1 MVRTSREKNLK
12 AFFNFK
18 CRKAGETLG
27 LQFYGLTGLVILT
40 ANLLKYVHVLKIEG
54 EITLL
59 SLDCN
64 NFYTARHQRTHR
76 KKDLYALC
84 AFCITLKRIIN
95 SAYIFFFLCSF
106 SISYQDINFC
116 TRFLGRLDKI
126 EE

>member
-1 MVRTSREKNLK
+1 M
-12 AFFNFK
+12 
-18 CRKAGETLG
+18 LG
-27 LQFYGLTGLVILT
+27 LQFCGLTGLVIL
-40 ANLLKYVHVLKIEG
+40 AASLLKYLHLLKIEG
-54 EITLL
+54 EIALL

-64 NFYTARHQRTHR
+64 NFYTAQHQRTHR

-84 AFCITLKRIIN
+84 AFFITLKRIIN

>member
-1 MVRTSREKNLK
+1 MLV
-12 AFFNFK
+12 
-18 CRKAGETLG
+18 

-40 ANLLKYVHVLKIEG
+40 ANLLKYVHVLKIEE
-54 EITLL
+54 EIALL

-64 NFYTARHQRTHR
+64 NFYTAQHQRPHR

-84 AFCITLKRIIN
+84 AFYITLKRIIN